1 MKLMHTS
8 DWHLGLDFYGQDMI
22 ADQRHM
28 IKSIVR
34 IAKEEK
40 VDAVLLAGDVF
51 DRAVVGAQAIE
62 LYDEAMQ
69 ALCLEAGVK
78 VLLCAGN
85 HDGAA
90 RLSSLSE
97 LLKSAGLHIAGR
109 VQAQEETMEM
119 GDVVIHLLPYVTT
132 DDARIAYPE
141 VRECIGNAA
150 QALQTVLKMRA
161 PEKDGKK
168 HILVAHCFAA
178 GGKTGQSDRAAAVG
192 GALAA
197 PAEWFEGYDYVALGH
212 LHRAQTLA
220 GGKVRYSG
228 TPLCTSFAEADQ
240 DKTVTILDTDD
251 MSFYERKITPLH
263 AVREK
268 TGTLEELLK
277 EPSEDYLHITVTD
290 EYATALVQEQ
300 LRAVCPNALLIESA
314 RRNELG
320 QATEMTMQEV
330 TGSTPLEIAER
341 FFMFKTGM
349 EMDEEQRIW
358 FQRAI
363 EEAEKTEE
371 V

>member
-8 DWHLGLDFYGQDMI
+8 DWHLGLDFYGQDLL

-28 IKSIVR
+28 IGRIVH
-34 IAKEEK
+34 IAKEEQ
-40 VDAVLLAGDVF
+40 VEAVLIAGDVF
-51 DRAVVGAQAIE
+51 DRAVVGAQAIA
-62 LYDEAMQ
+62 LYDEAMR
-69 ALCLEAGVK
+69 ALCMDAGVK
-78 VLLCAGN
+78 VLICAGN

-97 LLKSAGLHIAGR
+97 LLKSAGLYIAGR
-109 VQAQEETMEM
+109 VQAQEETVEL
-119 GDVVIHLLPYVTT
+119 GDVVIHMLPYVTT
-132 DDARIAYPE
+132 DDVRVAFPEARDG
-141 VRECIGNAA
+141 IGNAA
-150 QALQTVLKMRA
+150 QALQTVLESRA

-168 HILVAHCFAA
+168 HILMAHCFAA

-197 PAEWFEGYDYVALGH
+197 PAEWFDAYDYVALGH

-220 GGKVRYSG
+220 GGKLRYSG

-240 DKTVTILDTDD
+240 QKTVTILDTEN
-251 MSFYERKITPLH
+251 MTVTERVIEPLH
-263 AVREK
+263 PVREIR
-268 TGTLEELLK
+268 GEMEELLK
-277 EPSEDYLHITVTD
+277 GASEDYLHITVTD

-300 LRAVCPNALLIESA
+300 LRAVYPNALLIDSA

-320 QATEMTMQEV
+320 QATEMTMQEA
-330 TGSTPLEIAER
+330 TESTPLEVAER
-341 FFMFKTGM
+341 FFLFKTGM
-349 EMDEEQRIW
+349 EMDDEQRMW

-363 EEAEKTEE
+363 EESEKQEE

>member
-8 DWHLGLDFYGQDMI
+8 DWHLGLDFYGQDLI

-28 IKSIVR
+28 IGSIVR

-51 DRAVVGAQAIE
+51 DRAVVGAQAIR
-62 LYDEAMQ
+62 LYDEAMK
-69 ALCLEAGVK
+69 ALCLDAGIK

-97 LLKSAGLHIAGR
+97 LLRSAGLYIAGR
-109 VQAQEETMEM
+109 VQAQEECVEL
-119 GDVVIHLLPYVTT
+119 GDVVVHLLPYVTT
-132 DDARIAYPE
+132 DDARTAMPE
-141 VRECIGNAA
+141 QYEKIGNAA
-150 QALQTVLKMRA
+150 QALQAVLESRA

-197 PAEWFEGYDYVALGH
+197 PVEWFDGYDYVALGH

-228 TPLCTSFAEADQ
+228 TPICTSFAEADQ
-240 DKTVTILDTDD
+240 EKTVTILNTED
-251 MSFYERKITPLH
+251 MTTHERVIEPLH
-263 AVREK
+263 PVREI
-268 TGTLEELLK
+268 TGTLDELLRGK
-277 EPSEDYLHITVTD
+277 SEDYLHVTVTD

-300 LRAVCPNALLIESA
+300 LRSVYPNALLIDSG
-314 RRNELG
+314 RRNEIG
-320 QATEMTMQEV
+320 QATEMTMQEA
-330 TGSTPLEIAER
+330 TESTPLQVAER
-341 FFMFKTGM
+341 FYLFKTGM
-349 EMDEEQRIW
+349 EMDDEQRTW

-363 EEAEKTEE
+363 EEAEKEEE